1 MSSNLPAVPQ
11 PTALA
16 APPSAGGAAA
26 ALAGPEEHAEESQA
40 SRGVLSLADKAAIII
55 AALGP
60 EAAPHVL
67 QGVGETTIRRFA
79 QAMSGLWRISPDV
92 LEQTIADFTQE
103 LGARQTI
110 RGGASEAR
118 RILRELLDDDSV
130 SRIMDDVDVA
140 GGRTLWE
147 KLSNSSDQAL
157 AGFLRHEHPQT
168 AAVVLSKMRSDKAA
182 RILERLDPEFAQIIV
197 LRLARVP
204 RLDSEVMALITQV
217 IQREFLSVMQREQAT
232 RRPADVIGSMMNNVS
247 STARARLLE
256 QLEQEKPKLARQV
269 QKVMFT
275 FADITERVLAKDAGL
290 LLKGVDEQTMLVAL
304 KMAEHNAPRAIEFF
318 LGNISRRLAQ
328 RLENELKS
336 HPEVTP
342 RDGEAAQAEVVNV
355 CREMAKS
362 GELKLNEVDE
372 EE

>member
-1 MSSNLPAVPQ
+1 MTPNLPGRPVASSPA
-11 PTALA
+11 ALGA
-16 APPSAGGAAA
+16 APDAAKGGADEPEAPSAGG
-26 ALAGPEEHAEESQA
+26 
-40 SRGVLSLADKAAIII
+40 LSLADKAAIII

-67 QGVGETTIRRFA
+67 QGMGETTIRRFA
-79 QAMSGLWRISPDV
+79 QAMSGLWRISPE
-92 LEQTIADFTQE
+92 LLQQTISDFTEE
-103 LGARQTI
+103 LGAHQEI
-110 RGGASEAR
+110 KGGASEAR
-118 RILRELLDDDSV
+118 RILQQLLDDDSV

-204 RLDSEVMALITQV
+204 RLDSEVMDLITAV

-232 RRPADVIGSMMNNVS
+232 RRPADVIGAMMNSVS
-247 STARARLLE
+247 SGARARLLQ

-275 FADITERVLAKDAGL
+275 FADLSTRVDPRDAGIL
-290 LLKGVDEQTMLVAL
+290 MKGVDEKVLIMAL
-304 KMAEHNAPRAIEFF
+304 KLAETNAPRVVDFF
-318 LGNISRRLAQ
+318 MTNISKRLAQ
-328 RLENELKS
+328 RLEAEIKA
-336 HPEVTP
+336 HPEVNM
-342 RDGEAAQAEVVNV
+342 RDGEAAQGQIVTAA
-355 CREMAKS
+355 REMAKA
-362 GELKLNEVDE
+362 GELKLAEIEDE
-372 EE
+372 E

>member
-1 MSSNLPAVPQ
+1 MTPNLPVQAP
-11 PTALA
+11 PTALTT
-16 APPSAGGAAA
+16 AGGQHNPAVEVDAPA
-26 ALAGPEEHAEESQA
+26 ESSVPEFD
-40 SRGVLSLADKAAIII
+40 LSLADKAAIIL

-67 QGVGETTIRRFA
+67 QGVGEMTIRRFA
-79 QAMSGLWRISPDV
+79 RAMSGLWRISPEV
-92 LEQTIADFTQE
+92 LEQTIIDFTEE
-103 LGARQTI
+103 LGSSKQV

-118 RILRELLDDDSV
+118 RILRGLLDDDSV
-130 SRIMDDVDVA
+130 SRIMDDVDLA

-182 RILERLDPEFAQIIV
+182 RILERLDPEFAQVIV

-204 RLDSEVMALITQV
+204 RLDSEVMALITHV
-217 IQREFLSVMQREQAT
+217 IQKEFLSVMQREQAT

-247 STARARLLE
+247 SSARARLLE

-275 FADITERVLAKDAGL
+275 FTDICDRVLAKDAGIVM
-290 LLKGVDEQTMLVAL
+290 KGVEERTLLVAL
-304 KMAEHNAPRAIEFF
+304 KMAESNAPRVIEFF
-318 LGNISRRLAQ
+318 LGNISRRLSQ
-328 RLENELKS
+328 RLEAELKGMS
-336 HPEVTP
+336 DVLP
-342 RDGEAAQAEVVNV
+342 RDGEAAQAEVVTAV
-355 CREMAKS
+355 REMAKN
-362 GELKLNEVDE
+362 GELELNESDDE
-372 EE
+372 E

>member
-1 MSSNLPAVPQ
+1 M
-11 PTALA
+11 
-16 APPSAGGAAA
+16 
-26 ALAGPEEHAEESQA
+26 
-40 SRGVLSLADKAAIII
+40 SLADKAAVII

-60 EAAPHVL
+60 DAAPHVL
-67 QGVGETTIRRFA
+67 QGMGETTIRRFA
-79 QAMSGLWRISPDV
+79 QAMSGLWRISPELLD
-92 LEQTIADFTQE
+92 QTIEDFTQE
-103 LGARQTI
+103 LGSNKQI

-130 SRIMDDVDVA
+130 SRIMDDVDLA

-147 KLSNSSDQAL
+147 KLSNSTEQAL

-204 RLDSEVMALITQV
+204 RLDSEVMALMTGV
-217 IQREFLSVMQREQAT
+217 IEREFLSVMQREQAT

-247 STARARLLE
+247 AGARTRLLE

-275 FADITERVLAKDAGL
+275 FSDISERVPVKDAGI
-290 LLKGVDEQTMLVAL
+290 LLKGVDEHTMLVAL
-304 KMAEHNAPRAIEFF
+304 KMAESNAPRVIEFF

-328 RLENELKS
+328 RLETELKGF
-336 HPEVTP
+336 PMPTV
-342 RDGEAAQAEVVNV
+342 RDGESAQTEVVNV
-355 CREMAKS
+355 CRELAKS
-362 GELKLNEVDE
+362 GDLQLNETE
-372 EE
+372 EEE

>member
-1 MSSNLPAVPQ
+1 VTPNLPTVPT

-16 APPSAGGAAA
+16 PA
-26 ALAGPEEHAEESQA
+26 ALAGPAAAPVPETPVDDVKALTA
-40 SRGVLSLADKAAIII
+40 DLTLADKAAIIL

-79 QAMSGLWRISPDV
+79 QAMSGLYRISPDV
-92 LEQTIADFTQE
+92 LEQTIVDFTRE
-103 LGARQTI
+103 LGSRQTI
-110 RGGASEAR
+110 RGGAGEAR

-204 RLDSEVMALITQV
+204 RLDSEVMALMTQV

-247 STARARLLE
+247 SAARARLLE

-275 FADITERVLAKDAGL
+275 FTDIADRVAQKDAGL
-290 LLKGVDEQTMLVAL
+290 LLKAVDERVMLTAL
-304 KMAEHNAPRAIEFF
+304 KMAEHNAPKIIDFF

-328 RLENELKS
+328 RLEGELKQT
-336 HPEVTP
+336 PDPTP
-342 RDGEAAQAEVVNV
+342 REGEAAQAEVVNV
-355 CREMAKS
+355 CRELAKN
-362 GELKLNEVDE
+362 GELALTE
-372 EE
+372 EDVEE

>member
-1 MSSNLPAVPQ
+1 MTPNLPVQ
-11 PTALA
+11 
-16 APPSAGGAAA
+16 APPSALAPLADGKAGLPGGEDAT
-26 ALAGPEEHAEESQA
+26 ESRPPQ
-40 SRGVLSLADKAAIII
+40 SDLSLADKAAIII

-60 EAAPHVL
+60 ESAPHVL
-67 QGVGETTIRRFA
+67 QGMGETTIRRFA
-79 QAMSGLWRISPDV
+79 QAMSGLWRISPEL
-92 LEQTIADFTQE
+92 LEQTIEDFTQE
-103 LGARQTI
+103 LGSRNQI

-130 SRIMDDVDVA
+130 SRIMDDVDLA

-204 RLDSEVMALITQV
+204 RLDSEVMALITNV
-217 IQREFLSVMQREQAT
+217 IQKEFLSVMQREQAT

-247 STARARLLE
+247 SAARARLLE
-256 QLEQEKPKLARQV
+256 QLEHEKPKLARQV

-275 FADITERVLAKDAGL
+275 FADITERVAQKDAGI
-290 LLKGVDEQTMLVAL
+290 LLKGVDEHTMLVAL
-304 KMAEHNAPRAIEFF
+304 KMAEHNAPRVLEFF

-328 RLENELKS
+328 RLEAEIKS
-336 HPEVTP
+336 LPEPTP

-355 CREMAKS
+355 CRELAKS
-362 GELKLNEVDE
+362 GELTLTESDDE
-372 EE
+372 E

>member
-1 MSSNLPAVPQ
+1 MSGNLPVQAPPTAITSSGPVLPSGGRAPGGEEDVGNRGPVPQ
-11 PTALA
+11 LT
-16 APPSAGGAAA
+16 
-26 ALAGPEEHAEESQA
+26 
-40 SRGVLSLADKAAIII
+40 LADKAAVII

-60 EAAPHVL
+60 DAAPRVL
-67 QGVGETTIRRFA
+67 QGMGEPTIRRFA
-79 QAMSGLWRISPDV
+79 QAMSGLWRISPEV
-92 LEQTIADFTQE
+92 LEQTIIDFTDE
-103 LGARQTI
+103 LGSHQTI
-110 RGGASEAR
+110 RGGVSEAR

-182 RILERLDPEFAQIIV
+182 RILERLDPEFAQVIV

-204 RLDSEVMALITQV
+204 RLDSEVMVLMTQV
-217 IQREFLSVMQREQAT
+217 IQKEFLSVMQREQAT

-247 STARARLLE
+247 SAARARLLE
-256 QLEQEKPKLARQV
+256 MLEQEKPKLARQV

-275 FADITERVLAKDAGL
+275 FADIPDRVTAKDAGVV
-290 LLKGVDEQTMLVAL
+290 LKSVEEPTMMVAL
-304 KMAEHNAPRAIEFF
+304 KMAEHNAPRIIDFF

-328 RLENELKS
+328 RLENEIKQ
-336 HPEVTP
+336 HTEVTP
-342 RDGEAAQAEVVNV
+342 RDGEASQAEVVMV
-355 CREMAKS
+355 IREMAKN
-362 GELKLNEVDE
+362 GEIKLNEVE
-372 EE
+372 EDD

>member
-1 MSSNLPAVPQ
+1 MTPNLPAPAA

-16 APPSAGGAAA
+16 ATAAA
-26 ALAGPEEHAEESQA
+26 AGQPARAKAEEHGDAEHDAPS
-40 SRGVLSLADKAAIII
+40 SLSLADKAAIII

-67 QGVGETTIRRFA
+67 QGVSETTIRRFA
-79 QAMSGLWRISPDV
+79 QAMSGLWRISPEV
-92 LEQTIADFTQE
+92 LEQTISDFTQE
-103 LGARQTI
+103 LGSRQQI
-110 RGGASEAR
+110 RGGATEAR

-130 SRIMDDVDVA
+130 SRIMDDVDIA

-204 RLDSEVMALITQV
+204 RLDSEVMVLMTQV

-232 RRPADVIGSMMNNVS
+232 RRPADVIGSLMSNVS
-247 STARARLLE
+247 SSARARLLE
-256 QLEQEKPKLARQV
+256 HLEQEKPKLARQV

-275 FADITERVLAKDAGL
+275 FADISERVLAKDAGV
-290 LLKGVDEQTMLVAL
+290 LLKGVEEPIMLTAL
-304 KMAEHNAPRAIEFF
+304 KFAEHNAPRVIDFF
-318 LGNISRRLAQ
+318 LANISRRLAQ
-328 RLENELKS
+328 RLEAELKGRGDVS
-336 HPEVTP
+336 P
-342 RDGEAAQAEVVNV
+342 RDGESAQAEVVNA
-355 CREMAKS
+355 CRELAKS
-362 GELKLNEVDE
+362 GEITMNEVDDDE
-372 EE
+372 